1 MSYQQEQVSRER
13 NVRLELP
20 STYSTGSP
28 LNYRER
34 PQRQLPD
41 EYFVAFDCRK
51 SSSSVL
57 PPSPPSRASPDAC
70 SPVSRNRRFS
80 DSSTVS
86 YAFDVEERLANIID
100 SEMKRVFE
108 KIGLETSAVLHL

>member
-41 EYFVAFDCRK
+41 EYFVAFDSRK
-51 SSSSVL
+51 SSSVL
-57 PPSPPSRASPDAC
+57 PSPPSRASPDAC

-108 KIGLETSAVLHL
+108 KIRLETSAVLHL